1 MPTWCW
7 AISIRRIS
15 SVAGARWIATRRPR
29 RCSGSPTG
37 LGLTSAEAAGGIH
50 RLVNTRMADGV
61 RVATVRRGV
70 DPRGHAL
77 LAFGGAAGLH
87 VTAVA
92 GELGVKR
99 VVVPIAAS
107 VLSAWGMLNTDL
119 RVELTRGQSQSGG
132 IDIAAL
138 NAAFADM
145 EREGRARL
153 SWFDGEIID
162 PPHRR
167 HALWRAGVRDQRAAR
182 RCRSHARGD

>member
-1 MPTWCW
+1 MRTSCW

-15 SVAGARWIATRRPR
+15 WAAGARWIVTRRRR
-29 RCSGSPTG
+29 RCGGLPTG
-37 LGLTSAEAAGGIH
+37 LGLTAAEAAGGIH

-70 DPRGHAL
+70 DPRGYAL

-92 GELGVKR
+92 GELGVRR
-99 VVVPIAAS
+99 VVVPVAAS

-119 RVELTRGQSQSGG
+119 RIELTRGQSQSGG

-138 NAAFADM
+138 QRGLRGDGTGGPGAAGLV
-145 EREGRARL
+145 RWRNH
-153 SWFDGEIID
+153 D
-162 PPHRR
+162 PSHRR
-167 HALWRAGVRDQRAAR
+167 HALWRAGVRDQRAA
-182 RCRSHARGD
+182 G